1 MPGLFLSAIEYGGYI
16 SIIKFL
22 AFVILFF
29 LWLPLVS
36 WVYGDA
42 QAVRAK
48 ENLWTAVVFGTG
60 AVAAIVWLLM
70 PLFII
75 GMLFFVI
82 AVLATS
88 MSYVLHRNARVPE
101 FDRVLTPEHI
111 KGLFENRQKKMDALS
126 ELIFITPNNN
136 EIPVPEPRTP
146 EYFGYKTAFD
156 VFSDAMWRRAS
167 DVIFAPA
174 PQEYNVA
181 YYIDGAALKQPSIPR
196 DQMEYFI
203 RFIKNLANLD
213 ADEKRKPQK
222 GKFRIHRQ
230 KENYDWEITTAGS
243 TAGEQI
249 SLKHMTEQA
258 ITKLAD
264 INLTPDQ
271 YNQMSRLRGAK
282 QGLLIISGPRK
293 TGVTST
299 FYSLLRNHDAF
310 LSSISTLERQPSLNL
325 PNITQNIY
333 ALSDTGT
340 STFAKKLQQVIRTE
354 PDIVGIADCT
364 DTETA
369 QIACNAARDGKLIY
383 LTIEA
388 ENVIKALGKWV
399 KLVANKPLAVEPLLG
414 ISNQRLLRKLCNE
427 CKQAYEPNK
436 ELLRKFNIP
445 PDKAKVL
452 YRAGKVVY
460 DKRGKPSTCE
470 NCQGTGFFGRMC
482 VFEIILLN
490 GQLRNLIMQA
500 KSLSEI
506 STQFRRAK
514 MLYLQEQA
522 MRKVIDGTTS
532 VNEMVRILST
542 PQRPKAKRPQQ
553 KT

>member
-22 AFVILFF
+22 VFLVLFF
-29 LWLPLVS
+29 LWLPLVG
-36 WVYGDA
+36 WVCEDA
-42 QAVRAK
+42 RTVGAK
-48 ENLWTAVVFGTG
+48 DTLWTAVVFGAG

-75 GMLFFVI
+75 GMLFFII
-82 AVLATS
+82 AVIATS
-88 MSYVLHRNARVPE
+88 MSYVIHRNAKVPH

-111 KGLFENRQKKMDALS
+111 KGLFENQQKKIDALS

-146 EYFGYKTAFD
+146 EFFGYKTAFD
-156 VFSDAMWRRAS
+156 IFTDAMWRRAS
-167 DVIFAPA
+167 DIMFAPT

-203 RFIKNLANLD
+203 RFVKNLANLD
-213 ADEKRKPQK
+213 PDEKRKPQR
-222 GKFRIHRQ
+222 GKFRIHKQ

-258 ITKLAD
+258 ITRLAD

-271 YNQMSRLRGAK
+271 YGQMNKIRGAK

-310 LSSISTLERQPSLNL
+310 LAGISTLERQPSLNL
-325 PNITQNIY
+325 PNITQNTY
-333 ALSDTGT
+333 TLSDTGT
-340 STFAKKLQQVIRTE
+340 TTYAKKLQQVVRME
-354 PDIVGIADCT
+354 PDVVGIADCN

-369 QIACNAARDGKLIY
+369 QIACAAAKDGKLIY
-383 LTIEA
+383 LTLEA
-388 ENVIKALGKWV
+388 DNVIKALGKWV
-399 KLVANKPLAVEPLLG
+399 KLVANKSLAVEPLLG

-445 PDKAKVL
+445 AEKAKVL

-482 VFEIILLN
+482 VFEMIILN

-522 MRKVIDGTTS
+522 LRKVIDGTTS

-542 PQRPKAKRPQQ
+542 PKRQKARRPEQKA
-553 KT
+553 

>member
-1 MPGLFLSAIEYGGYI
+1 MPELFLSTIEYGGYI
-16 SIIKFL
+16 SIVKFL
-22 AFVILFF
+22 VFLVLFF

-36 WVYGDA
+36 WVHEDA
-42 QAVRAK
+42 KAVGAK
-48 ENLWTAVVFGTG
+48 EALWTAVVFGAG

-70 PLFII
+70 PLFPI
-75 GMLFFVI
+75 GMLFFII
-82 AVLATS
+82 AVIATS
-88 MSYVLHRNARVPE
+88 MSYVMHRNAKVPH

-126 ELIFITPNNN
+126 GLIFITPNNN
-136 EIPVPEPRTP
+136 EIPVPEPKTP
-146 EYFGYKTAFD
+146 EFFGYKTAFD

-167 DVIFAPA
+167 DIMFAPT

-203 RFIKNLANLD
+203 RFVKNLANLD
-213 ADEKRKPQK
+213 PDEKRKPQK
-222 GKFRIHRQ
+222 GKFRIHKQ

-249 SLKHMTEQA
+249 GLKHMTEQA
-258 ITKLAD
+258 ITRLAD

-271 YNQMSRLRGAK
+271 YEQMNKIRDAK
-282 QGLLIISGPRK
+282 QGLIIVSGPRR

-310 LSSISTLERQPSLNL
+310 LSSISTLERRPSLNL
-325 PNITQNIY
+325 PNITQNTFT
-333 ALSDTGT
+333 LSDTGT
-340 STFAKKLQQVIRTE
+340 STYAKKLKQVVRME
-354 PDIVGIADCT
+354 PDVVGVADCS

-369 QIACNAARDGKLIY
+369 QVAAAAAKDGKLIY
-383 LTIEA
+383 LTLEA
-388 ENVIKALGKWV
+388 DNVIKALGKWV

-482 VFEIILLN
+482 VFEIIILN

-506 STQFRRAK
+506 STEFRRAK

-522 MRKVIDGTTS
+522 LRKVVDGTTS

-542 PQRPKAKRPQQ
+542 PKRQKAK
-553 KT
+553 